1 MLNAT
6 HLPDENALTE
16 YQSRDTIASVPDRL
30 NAKIFDN
37 PLLLVKVSAFLR
49 LGILRER
56 QAGWEER
63 CAQGNPDNLDQSP
76 KSFGIS

>member
-1 MLNAT
+1 M
-6 HLPDENALTE
+6 
-16 YQSRDTIASVPDRL
+16 QVPDRL

-49 LGILRER
+49 LGILHER

-63 CAQGNPDNLDQSP
+63 CAQGSLDSNLDRSP